1 MANICFVTR
10 LRRVLALA
18 LVAMLTAC
26 ASGSDVLK
34 PADLGANPALLGVR
48 TAWSSKIAPVDFPL
62 QAKAVGHTVALAG
75 ADGAVLSLDA
85 RNGAVLWRS
94 QVGAPIAAG
103 VGSDGHFSAVV
114 TRGNELVVLEAD
126 QVRWR
131 AVLTAQVFTAPLVA
145 GERVFVLGGDRSV
158 AAFDAKSG
166 RKLWQQQRP
175 GDALVLRQAGVLTA
189 VGNTLVVG
197 LSGHLIGM
205 NPLNGNT
212 LWDATIA
219 SPRGTNDI
227 ERLVD
232 LVAGFSRQG
241 NEVCVRAFQTA
252 VGCVDALRG
261 SVTWKRQAVGA
272 VGLQGDELQ
281 VYGVESDSRVLAWKR
296 GTGEPVWASER
307 LRYRNLS
314 APLLLGRSLVLGDD
328 TGLVHFL
335 SRVDGTPLTRLT
347 TDGSAIEVT
356 PVVAAGTLVVVTRNG
371 GVYGFQPE

>member
-1 MANICFVTR
+1 MANICSEAT
-10 LRRVLALA
+10 LRRFLGLV
-18 LVAMLTAC
+18 LVAALSAC
-26 ASGSDVLK
+26 ASGSDSLK

-48 TAWSSKIAPVDFPL
+48 AAWTLKIAPVDFPL
-62 QAKAVGHTVALAG
+62 QAKVTGQTVALAG
-75 ADGAVLSLDA
+75 ADGTVLSLDA
-85 RNGAVLWRS
+85 RNGAVLWRA

-103 VGSDGHFSAVV
+103 VGSDGRFSAVV
-114 TRGNELVVLEAD
+114 TRANELVVLEAE
-126 QVRWR
+126 QVLWR
-131 AVLTAQVFTAPLVA
+131 AALTAQVFTAPLVA
-145 GERVFVLGGDRSV
+145 GERVFVLGADRSV
-158 AAFDAKSG
+158 AAFDAKTG

-175 GDALVLRQAGVLTA
+175 GEALVLRQAGILTA

-197 LSGHLIGM
+197 LSGHLLGM
-205 NPLNGNT
+205 NPLSGST
-212 LWDATIA
+212 LWDATLA
-219 SPRGTNDI
+219 APRGTNDI

-241 NEVCVRAFQTA
+241 NELCVRAFQTA

-261 SVTWKRQAVGA
+261 TLVWKRPAAGA

-281 VYGVESDSRVLAWKR
+281 VYGVESDSRVLAWQR
-296 GTGEPVWASER
+296 AAGEPVWTSDR
-307 LRYRNLS
+307 LRYRGLGS
-314 APLLLGRSLVLGDD
+314 PLVLGRSVVIGDA

-335 SRVDGTPLTRLT
+335 SRVDGTPLTRLS